1 MIDADIHRLA
11 AQEPVPALDHMET
24 DIWAG
29 VGRRAIGRQSLRRIV
44 GRQAAVMVA
53 AVVVSVTTG
62 FLWATSSE
70 LAYSSVHLVA
80 GAELAPS
87 HLLFGARR

>member
-1 MIDADIHRLA
+1 MIDADIHRLTT
-11 AQEPVPALDHMET
+11 QEFMPALDQLET

-29 VGRRAIGRQSLRRIV
+29 VAHRAAGRQQLRRVV

-53 AVVVSVTTG
+53 AVIASVATG

-70 LAYSSVHLVA
+70 LAYSGAHVVA

-87 HLLFGARR
+87 HLLFGARH